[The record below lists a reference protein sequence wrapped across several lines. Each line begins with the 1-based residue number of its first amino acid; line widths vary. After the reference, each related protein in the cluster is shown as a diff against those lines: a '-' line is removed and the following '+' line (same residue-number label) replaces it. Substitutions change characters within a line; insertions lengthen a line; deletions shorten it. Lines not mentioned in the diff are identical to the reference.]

1 MKVIVIGGGPAGIL
15 ASYKASQEGNQV
27 TIIEKNNI
35 IGKKILVTGKGR
47 CNFTSSVPMNEF
59 IQNVPG
65 NGKFLYSAFENFTN
79 QDIIKLLEEN
89 GVKGKEERG
98 NRMFP
103 TTDKAEDVRKAFEKL
118 LKKEK
123 IEVKLNEQVIR
134 IKTIELESNIKENE
148 MLGKKKYPEKKVV
161 EVQTNKNTYKAD
173 KVILATGGMSYPGT
187 GSTGDGYK
195 FAKELGH
202 TVTNIRGSLVPLEA
216 DTTLCKEMQGLSLR
230 NVGIK
235 ILDKDNNKTIYEDFG
250 EMLFTHWG
258 VSGPTI
264 LSASSH
270 LIRYKNID
278 EKILAKNIYLR
289 IDLKPALTEEQLN
302 TRLIRDFEEFKNK
315 HFKNSLEKL
324 LPGKMIET
332 FIRVS
337 DIDPEKQVNSIT
349 KEERQRLV
357 KLLKNFEI
365 RIDGFRSVEEA
376 IVTAG
381 GISIKEINPNDMSSK
396 IVKNLYF
403 AGEIIDVDAYTGGF
417 NLQIA
422 YSTGFTAGKN

>member
-65 NGKFLYSAFENFTN
+65 NGKFLFSAFENFTN
-79 QDIIKLLEEN
+79 KDIIKILEEN

-103 TTDKAEDVRKAFEKL
+103 TTDRAEDVRKAFENL
-118 LKKEK
+118 IKKER
-123 IEVKLNEQVIR
+123 IEVKLNEQVIKL
-134 IKTIELESNIKENE
+134 KTIDLQSNIKENE
-148 MLGKKKYPEKKVV
+148 ALGKKKYPEKKVI
-161 EVQTNKNTYKAD
+161 EVQTNKNIYKAD

-195 FAKELGH
+195 LAKEVGH
-202 TVTNIRGSLVPLEA
+202 TVTSIRGSLVPLEA
-216 DTTLCKEMQGLSLR
+216 NVSLCQEMQGLSLR

-235 ILDKDNNKTIYEDFG
+235 ILDIDKNKTIYEDFG
-250 EMLFTHWG
+250 EMLFTHFG

-270 LIRYKNID
+270 LIRYKDID
-278 EKILAKNIYLR
+278 EKIVNKKIYLNV
-289 IDLKPALTEEQLN
+289 DLKPALSEEQLDV
-302 TRLIRDFEEFKNK
+302 RLIRDFEEFKNK
-315 HFKNSLEKL
+315 QFKNSLEKL

-332 FIRVS
+332 FIRIS
-337 DIDPEKQVNSIT
+337 GINPEKQVNSIT
-349 KEERQRLV
+349 KEERQKLVRLF
-357 KLLKNFEI
+357 KCFEVGI
-365 RIDGFRSVEEA
+365 EGFRPVEEA

-396 IVKNLYF
+396 LVKNLYF